1 MQLGSQN
8 KSKNK
13 NNYRVPWWP
22 SELRIK
28 SVVTAVAQ
36 VQSLIWE
43 LSHAMGMAK
52 TKQNQ
57 TNNNNNRAHH
67 VLQIGPPTSLTRVG
81 WSYSFPFYRRGL
93 ASEGLWRWPKAKQ
106 LVAHDTE
113 PLPSLTPKLAFF
125 PTTIP

>member
-57 TNNNNNRAHH
+57 TNNNNKEPTMCCKLDHLLH
-67 VLQIGPPTSLTRVG
+67 LQELDGLIPSHFTGEGWPPRVCGAGP
-81 WSYSFPFYRRGL
+81 
-93 ASEGLWRWPKAKQ
+93 K
-106 LVAHDTE
+106 
-113 PLPSLTPKLAFF
+113 PSS
-125 PTTIP
+125 